1 MNKGDPLRQLVCVL
15 ECKGTRSYTPRTTP
29 AEDSMLL
36 SNSIYARS
44 HAAQAARRLLALS
57 RHLGSAVSQNYEY
70 DLLVV
75 GGGSGGLA
83 CSKEGGW
90 AHRLMPMSYN

>member
-1 MNKGDPLRQLVCVL
+1 
-15 ECKGTRSYTPRTTP
+15 
-29 AEDSMLL
+29 MLL
-36 SNSIYARS
+36 SKSIYARS
-44 HAAQAARRLLALS
+44 HAPQAARRLSVLS
-57 RHLGSAVSQNYEY
+57 VRHLSSSAGSHSYEY

-90 AHRLMPMSYN
+90 VGA

>member
-1 MNKGDPLRQLVCVL
+1 
-15 ECKGTRSYTPRTTP
+15 
-29 AEDSMLL
+29 MLL
-36 SNSIYARS
+36 SNSIHARS
-44 HAAQAARRLLALS
+44 HASQVARRLLALS
-57 RHLGSAVSQNYEY
+57 RHLSSSAGSQNYEY